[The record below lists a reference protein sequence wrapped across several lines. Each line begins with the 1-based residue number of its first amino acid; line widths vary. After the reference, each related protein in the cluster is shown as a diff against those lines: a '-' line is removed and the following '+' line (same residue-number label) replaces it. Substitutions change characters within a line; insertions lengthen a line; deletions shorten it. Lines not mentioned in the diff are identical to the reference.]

1 MPVLAFTLS
10 LLTALTPLT
19 TVAQTPPAAC
29 APVVA
34 ADQKQITTPH
44 HTYTTRTH
52 GTTTETSESIATA
65 DAIYIQVRGQWR
77 RSPITA
83 QQLLEQKRENIKN
96 AKTFECQLVREE
108 AVNGTAATLYRA
120 HTVVEDV
127 STSDVQIW
135 VAKSTGLPL
144 KEEIDSD
151 AGDAMTKS
159 HSSLRFEYANIQAPP
174 GVK

>member
-1 MPVLAFTLS
+1 MPVFTLTLS
-10 LLTALTPLT
+10 LLTALTAVT
-19 TVAQTPPAAC
+19 QTPPAAC

-44 HTYTTRTH
+44 HTYITRTR
-52 GTTTETSESIATA
+52 GNTTETNESITTA
-65 DAIYIQVRGQWR
+65 DATYIQVHGQWR
-77 RSPITA
+77 RSPVTA

-108 AVNGTAATLYRA
+108 AVNGTAATLYHV

-127 STSDVQIW
+127 GTSDGQIW
-135 VAKSTGLPL
+135 IGKSLGLPV
-144 KEEIDSD
+144 KEELDLD
-151 AGDAMTKS
+151 AGDAQTKS
-159 HSSLRFEYANIQAPP
+159 HTSLRFDYANVQAPP